1 MWQTF
6 CKAMIL
12 VLVLNP
18 LSIAAQHDLEAM
30 EVGVDRP
37 GGDYEDFDVSGGAEA
52 CRRRCLDDDRCQ
64 AWTFVGPDAPDG
76 AGHCWLKDQI
86 PDARPMADAVSGVIG
101 LRLAEDHWS
110 EPRRVSVDEP
120 WADLVV
126 RTGDVDNFGFGWRQG
141 FNPFS
146 GETTESHPYPYQPEE
161 DDPAGTDRIMVG
173 SGYDGSPPRGKDGY
187 TDSTTR
193 PDNSPRA
200 IVVELPAERPET
212 ESVLLQWFVDD
223 FQAPMWGAHYQVKI
237 DGERM
242 QAMEL
247 GLNTLEQT
255 GPVGKL
261 ISLALLPEY
270 QRLLEDGELEIMID
284 DPETGAGD
292 GYAVDFVRVLFN
304 PENLPYT
311 GEVHGEVV
319 RERDFKPV
327 PGALVTSALGTT
339 ETDSAG
345 RYSLNG
351 VPAGLAI
358 VSAAKDGYRA
368 RAGTVEIIDGR
379 RAELNFKLAAVEGD
393 RDTLARSLDTKGRA
407 RIPGIYFD
415 LDSAKLKNDSF
426 QALERVLTV
435 LKANP
440 ERHYVIEGHTDS
452 QAGDA
457 YNLELSQRRADA
469 VAAWLTDHGIDA
481 GRLEAVGYGE
491 ARPVA
496 DNGTASGRAL
506 NRRVEIAVANNPGQG
521 SSGNKGE

>member
-1 MWQTF
+1 MSKTF
-6 CKAMIL
+6 CKAIML
-12 VLVLNP
+12 ALVLN
-18 LSIAAQHDLEAM
+18 SVSFAAQHDPEAM
-30 EVGVDRP
+30 DVGVDRP
-37 GGDYEDFDVSGGAEA
+37 GGDYEDFDVSDGAKA
-52 CRRRCLDDDRCQ
+52 CRQRCLDDDRCQ
-64 AWTFVGPDAPDG
+64 AWTFVGPDAPAG
-76 AGHCWLKDQI
+76 TGHCWLKDQI
-86 PDARPMADAVSGVIG
+86 PEPRPMQDAVSGVIG
-101 LRLAEDHWS
+101 LRLAKDHWA
-110 EPRRVSVDEP
+110 EPHRASTDQP

-126 RTGDVDNFGFGWRQG
+126 RTGDVDNFGFGWRRG

-146 GETTESHPYPYQPEE
+146 GETTESHPYPYQPEQ
-161 DDPAGTDRIMVG
+161 DDPSGTDRIMVG
-173 SGYDGSPPRGKDGY
+173 SGYDGSPPQGKDGY

-193 PDNSPRA
+193 PDNSPRP
-200 IVVELPAERPET
+200 IVVELPADRPET
-212 ESVLLQWFVDD
+212 DSVLLQWFVDD
-223 FQAPMWGAHYQVKI
+223 FQAPMWGGHYQVEI
-237 DGERM
+237 DDERM

-247 GLNTLEQT
+247 GLNALEQT

-270 QRLLEDGELEIMID
+270 HRLLEDGELEIMID

-292 GYAVDFVRVLFN
+292 GYAVDFVRVLIN
-304 PENLPYT
+304 PGNLPYT

-319 RERDFKPV
+319 RERDFKPI
-327 PGALVTSALGTT
+327 PGALVTTALGTT
-339 ETDSAG
+339 ETDAGG

-351 VPAGLAI
+351 DPAGLAI

-368 RAGTVEIIDGR
+368 RARTAEIIDGR
-379 RAELNFKLAAVEGD
+379 RAELNFKLAAVDDDKEA
-393 RDTLARSLDTKGRA
+393 LARSLDTKGRA

-415 LDSAKLKNDSF
+415 LDSAKLKDESF
-426 QALERVLTV
+426 EALDRVLTV

-452 QAGDA
+452 QASDA

-481 GRLEAVGYGE
+481 ERLEAAGYGE

-506 NRRVEIAVANNPGQG
+506 NRRVEIAVADDTGEGSPENPG
-521 SSGNKGE
+521 E